1 MPMDNRLMVPRRNY
15 DADALR
21 YLNAV
26 QLADG
31 QALEP
36 EIQAAVDA
44 FVRGCKADGIWDA
57 IKASCIMCGARTI
70 SGALVPLTGSA
81 PTPFNFASGDYSRT
95 TGLVGDGSTKY
106 LDSNRANNTDGKDD
120 NHNAVFV
127 SASGST
133 AVVYIAAGSASGQ
146 ENGSN
151 NLGVTDAVFCRNRSA
166 LPVTGLGSAS
176 STGVL
181 AVSRSSSSEI
191 STRTG
196 GTTLTSLLA
205 SQAPLAEEVTVF
217 ARRSG
222 ATVGFYS
229 DARLAF
235 YSIGS
240 SLDLAA
246 LDNRVSTLVAAIAA
260 AI

>member
-1 MPMDNRLMVPRRNY
+1 MPIDNRLMVPRRNY

-57 IKASCIMCGARTI
+57 LKASCILCGARTI
-70 SGALVPLTGSA
+70 SGALVPLVGVA
-81 PTPFNFASGDYSRT
+81 PTPFNFASGDYDRSS
-95 TGLVGDGSTKY
+95 GLKGNGSTKY
-106 LDSNRANNTDGKDD
+106 LDTNRAD
-120 NHNAVFV
+120 NADPQDSHHLSVYATAHHTRTAATK
-127 SASGST
+127 SDIGQASDTSL
-133 AVVYIAAGSASGQ
+133 SQ
-146 ENGSN
+146 
-151 NLGVTDAVFCRNRSA
+151 LVTLTTTRFFRNRSGA
-166 LPVTGLGSAS
+166 IGGFSEATSLPGFQGVNRPSSSGYTGRYNQTEYPVTAAS
-176 STGVL
+176 
-181 AVSRSSSSEI
+181 VSPSSNNHF
-191 STRTG
+191 
-196 GTTLTSLLA
+196 
-205 SQAPLAEEVTVF
+205 VF
-217 ARRSG
+217 ARNVNG
-222 ATVGFYS
+222 TVDSRS

-240 SLDLAA
+240 SLDLAL
-246 LDNRVSTLVAAIAA
+246 LDNRVSTLVSAIAA